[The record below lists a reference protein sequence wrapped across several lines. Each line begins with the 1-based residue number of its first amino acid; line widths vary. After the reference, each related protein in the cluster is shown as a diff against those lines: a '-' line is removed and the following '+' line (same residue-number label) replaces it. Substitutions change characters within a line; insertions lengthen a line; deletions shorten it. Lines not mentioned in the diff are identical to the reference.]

1 MHPLAVFYLLMFF
14 YILSWKKRV
23 KKVIGI
29 ELCQEAIADAKA
41 NAQLNSK
48 YHFLAPIFFFAF
60 TELY

>member
-1 MHPLAVFYLLMFF
+1 M
-14 YILSWKKRV
+14 

-48 YHFLAPIFFFAF
+48 YHFLAPHFLIIQFCESKNINEHQYA
-60 TELY
+60 ENSLAIVS